1 MKINKSKI
9 FLFTDGSVNP
19 PSGIG
24 VGAYLFVEELELT
37 YVELEKK
44 IKTKKFYD
52 TSSTR
57 LELETLLW
65 ALSQEGLKQFKI
77 VVFTDCQNIITLEDR
92 REGLE
97 KKDYHNA
104 KRKKMKNHLLYKSF
118 FGRMD
123 SLDCE
128 FVKLKGH
135 KKESKKS
142 EIDKIFTLVD
152 KASREALRNSIK

>member
-1 MKINKSKI
+1 MKQIKQKI

-19 PSGIG
+19 QSGVG

-37 YVELEKK
+37 SLELQKK

-52 TSSTR
+52 TSSTS

-65 ALSQEGLKQFKI
+65 ALNQEGLKKFKI
-77 VVFTDCQNIITLEDR
+77 IIFTDCQNIITLEDR
-92 REGLE
+92 REKLE

-104 KRKKMKNHLLYKSF
+104 RMKKIKNHLLYKSF
-118 FGRMD
+118 FARMD

-128 FVKLKGH
+128 LVKLKGH

-152 KASREALRNSIK
+152 KASRRALREI